1 MRKLI
6 IGSGPGYQ
14 HIEGQIALDYIAAF
28 NPDVVRDIKRGLPFD
43 SEKFDEVEAFHILEH
58 IESNADFL
66 FVMNEIHRVLKKG
79 GIFRL
84 TVPHYQS
91 SSAIDVYE
99 HCRLFNENSFV
110 NFYSNP
116 YAKEMGIELYE
127 LVDKGVR
134 DKDGGQ
140 EVFVTMGKL

>member
-1 MRKLI
+1 MKLV

-66 FVMNEIHRVLKKG
+66 FVMNEIHRVLKSG

-99 HCRLFNENSFV
+99 HCRLFNESSFV

-116 YAKEMGIELYE
+116 YAKEMGIELFE
-127 LVDKGVR
+127 LIENGKR
-134 DKDGGQ
+134 PKDGGE
-140 EVFVTMGKL
+140 EVYVVMGKPL